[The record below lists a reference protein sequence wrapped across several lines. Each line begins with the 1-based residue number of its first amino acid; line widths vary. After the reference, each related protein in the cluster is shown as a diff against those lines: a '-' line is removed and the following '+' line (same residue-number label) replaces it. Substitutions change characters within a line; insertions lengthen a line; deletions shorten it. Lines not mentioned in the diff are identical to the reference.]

1 MRGATHGP
9 GDCALKGENVSTTPP
24 DRAFIV
30 KSLVGFALL
39 MLVLPV
45 LLFVSAGTIRWPM
58 AWVYCVVTIV
68 LVMVSRIIMAR
79 ASPEL
84 VSERA
89 GRHADDGVQEWD
101 KKLVPIV
108 GFFGPMLMLIVS
120 GLDKRWTWSPALPLA
135 VQIATLL
142 VVAGA
147 ALFATWAMI
156 VNRYFSATVRI
167 QRDRGHTVV
176 DTGPYRIVR
185 HPGYA
190 GGIVAGI
197 AGPLAL
203 GSLWALL
210 PAVLHV
216 AIIIYRTAREDTV
229 LHEQLDGYAA
239 YAKRVRYRL
248 LPGVW

>member
-1 MRGATHGP
+1 MSVQPFDRKTTVR
-9 GDCALKGENVSTTPP
+9 ALV
-24 DRAFIV
+24 RF
-30 KSLVGFALL
+30 FLL
-39 MLVLPV
+39 MCILPAI
-45 LLFVSAGTIRWPM
+45 LFLAAGTTNWPM
-58 AWVYCVVTIV
+58 GWAYSIVTV
-68 LVMVSRIIMAR
+68 GLVTASRLCMAR
-79 ASPEL
+79 SDPTL
-84 VSERA
+84 ISERA
-89 GRHADDGVQEWD
+89 GRHAADGVQEWD